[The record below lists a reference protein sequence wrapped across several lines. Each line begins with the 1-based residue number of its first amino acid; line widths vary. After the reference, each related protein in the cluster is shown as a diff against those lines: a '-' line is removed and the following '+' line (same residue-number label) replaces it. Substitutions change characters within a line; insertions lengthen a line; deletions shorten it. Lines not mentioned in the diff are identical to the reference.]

1 MAANADVPISVSELK
16 PGNYHAFA
24 VDSHNNISAESENM
38 VVVTQAST
46 IKTILN
52 FSFNGFNPPALGQI
66 NGTSITVR
74 VQVGTPLTSLIAT
87 FTLLSPKSRVYVG
100 LVEQTSGST
109 PNNFTNTVIYKVEAE
124 DGSTLDYTVTVSYN
138 TFTADQEWGN
148 TIKVYPNPVS
158 DRLTIEMS
166 QVADRIM
173 IVNALG
179 QTMTDLQE
187 VGSNTVIVETGLWS
201 KGIYLI
207 RFYNS
212 EKFLGVWKVIKN

>member
-1 MAANADVPISVSELK
+1 
-16 PGNYHAFA
+16 
-24 VDSHNNISAESENM
+24 
-38 VVVTQAST
+38 
-46 IKTILN
+46 
-52 FSFNGFNPPALGQI
+52 
-66 NGTSITVR
+66 
-74 VQVGTPLTSLIAT
+74 
-87 FTLLSPKSRVYVG
+87 
-100 LVEQTSGST
+100 
-109 PNNFTNTVIYKVEAE
+109 
-124 DGSTLDYTVTVSYN
+124 
-138 TFTADQEWGN
+138 
-148 TIKVYPNPVS
+148 
-158 DRLTIEMS
+158 MS